1 MSTEARVGA
10 FVVICAAILCV
21 TVYSVGNVTFR
32 GAHQSYKTYL
42 RYAGGLAPG
51 TSVLFGGMAVGK
63 VSAVAPDTSDPS
75 RIAIDLDVKPGTPV
89 NAKSVAKL
97 GTVSLMG
104 GSVISITTGAKDAP
118 LLAPGSEIPAEETI
132 SLDDTQRKLV
142 AIADKA
148 QTLLASVQTHIDD
161 ITVDARSLL
170 SNLNDVTGTANQ
182 RRVAAILANAD
193 ATVARLSPKVDQI
206 SDEVLKLTR
215 EAGTTISNAD
225 GTITGLREPI
235 QADLGELRAA
245 LEQARN
251 LIGSL
256 QTVVRTNSDNINAM
270 LENIRKATDNLNDVT
285 GSVKERPWSLIRI
298 QQPKDRKVPPKDRK
312 VPQ

>member
-10 FVVICAAILCV
+10 FVVVCVAILCV
-21 TVYSVGNVTFR
+21 AVYSVGNVTLR
-32 GAHQSYKTYL
+32 GAHLSYRTYL
-42 RYAGGLAPG
+42 RYAGGLGPG

-63 VSAVAPDTSDPS
+63 VTLVAPDATDPT
-75 RIAIDLDVKPGTPV
+75 RIEIDLDVKPGTPV

-118 LLAPGSEIPAEETI
+118 RLAPGAVIPAEETV

-142 AIADKA
+142 AIADNA
-148 QTLLASVQTHIDD
+148 QVLLASVQTHIDD
-161 ITVDARSLL
+161 ISGDARHLL
-170 SNLNDVTGTANQ
+170 SNLNDVTGATNQ
-182 RRVAAILANAD
+182 RHFAAILANAD
-193 ATVARLSPKVDQI
+193 STIARMSPKVDQI

-215 EAGTTISNAD
+215 DAGATISNAD
-225 GTITGLREPI
+225 GTITSLREPL

-256 QTVVRTNSDNINAM
+256 QTVVRTNSDNINEVI
-270 LENIRKATDNLNDVT
+270 ENIRKASDNLNDVT
-285 GSVKERPWSLIRI
+285 GSIKERPWSLIRI
-298 QQPKDRKVPPKDRK
+298 SQPKDRKVPQKER
-312 VPQ
+312 

>member
-10 FVVICAAILCV
+10 FVVICATILCV
-21 TVYSVGNVTFR
+21 TVYFVGNLTFR
-32 GAHQSYKTYL
+32 GAHLSYRTYL
-42 RYAGGLAPG
+42 RYAGGLDPG
-51 TSVLFGGMAVGK
+51 TAVLFGGMAVGK
-63 VSAVAPDTSDPS
+63 VTAVTPDAVDPT
-75 RIAIDLDVKPGTPV
+75 RIAIDLDVRPGTPV

-118 LLAPGSEIPAEETI
+118 RLAPGAEIPAEETV

-142 AIADKA
+142 ALADRA

-161 ITVDARSLL
+161 ITVDVRGLL
-170 SNLNDVTGTANQ
+170 SNLNDVTGSANQ
-182 RRVAAILANAD
+182 RHVAAILANAD
-193 ATVARLSPKVDQI
+193 LTIARLSPKVDQI
-206 SDEVLKLTR
+206 GDEVLKVTQ
-215 EAGTTISNAD
+215 EAGATLSNAD
-225 GTITGLREPI
+225 GTITGLREPM

-245 LEQARN
+245 LEQART

-256 QTVVRTNSDNINAM
+256 QTVVRTNSDNIDEVI
-270 LENIRKATDNLNDVT
+270 ENIRKATDNLNDVT

-298 QQPKDRKVPPKDRK
+298 KQPKDRKVPLKNE
-312 VPQ
+312 

>member
-10 FVVICAAILCV
+10 FVVICAAILSA
-21 TVYSVGNVTFR
+21 TVYSVGSVTFR
-32 GAHQSYKTYL
+32 GAHVSYRTYL

-51 TSVLFGGMAVGK
+51 TPVLFGGIDAGK
-63 VSAVAPDTSDPS
+63 VAAIAPDTSDPT
-75 RIAIDLDVKPGTPV
+75 RIAIDLDVKLGTPV

-118 LLAPGSEIPAEETI
+118 RLAPGAEIPAEETV

-142 AIADKA
+142 ALADRA
-148 QTLLASVQTHIDD
+148 QTLLVSVQTHIDD
-161 ITVDARSLL
+161 VTVDVRGLL
-170 SNLNDVTGTANQ
+170 SNLNAVTGTTNQ
-182 RRVAAILANAD
+182 RHVAAILASAD
-193 ATVARLSPKVDQI
+193 STVARLSPKVDQI
-206 SDEVLKLTR
+206 SDELLKLTKD
-215 EAGTTISNAD
+215 AGTTLSNAD
-225 GTITGLREPI
+225 GTITALREPM

-256 QTVVRTNSDNINAM
+256 QTVVRTNSDNISEVI
-270 LENIRKATDNLNDVT
+270 ENIRKATDNLNDVA

-298 QQPKDRKVPPKDRK
+298 AQPKDRKVPPRER
-312 VPQ
+312 